1 MKRKVLLAVLYSV
14 SASTAFSQTRFP
26 DFRIPC
32 QDIAQKYNGADAR
45 SEWINFKNF
54 HGEQQDL
61 EIKLRMS
68 ADNCVFNP
76 DTVNVWVEKI
86 GALSIRTSILVAV
99 NPEAVGDGRI
109 EIKEVS
115 STCESQ
121 TYQHI
126 KSVLEADRVEVNHAL
141 DSQIR
146 EHVKQDFCPVFD
158 EKVKQSVLHVL
169 NAQ

>member
-1 MKRKVLLAVLYSV
+1 MKRKFLLAVLYSV

-32 QDIAQKYNGADAR
+32 QDIAQNYNGADAR

-99 NPEAVGDGRI
+99 KRGAVGNDRL
-109 EIKEVS
+109 EIRDFNSNCLPQSE
-115 STCESQ
+115 
-121 TYQHI
+121 QHI
-126 KSVLEADRVEVNHAL
+126 RAVLEADRVEVNHAL
-141 DSQIR
+141 GTQIL